1 MVLFEHSSLERQLNL
16 KLESAKVLT
25 SYQNIKAMPKLEI
38 KKQIEISTISY
49 DQIIGNIKFISNI
62 YINLFLT

>member
-1 MVLFEHSSLERQLNL
+1 MVLVEHSSLERQLNL

>member
-1 MVLFEHSSLERQLNL
+1 MVLVEHSSLERQLNL

-49 DQIIGNIKFISNI
+49 DQIIGNIKFITNM
-62 YINLFLT
+62 YVNLFLT